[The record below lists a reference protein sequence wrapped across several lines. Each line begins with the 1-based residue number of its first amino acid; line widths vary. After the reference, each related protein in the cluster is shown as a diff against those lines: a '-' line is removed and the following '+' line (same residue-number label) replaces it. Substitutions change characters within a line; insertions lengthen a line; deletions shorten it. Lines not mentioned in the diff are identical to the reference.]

1 MFASFQISN
10 NANIGCAQNK
20 RQSSSSSMAKANA
33 KEREATNSTSTITG
47 RKGQG
52 GSQSTSQMDQSNT
65 SAGGM
70 ARKNDNGFDI
80 ESLPCCRLLSIK
92 EKKLC
97 SLLRLRPTHYVTLK
111 TLILKV

>member
-1 MFASFQISN
+1 M
-10 NANIGCAQNK
+10 
-20 RQSSSSSMAKANA
+20 
-33 KEREATNSTSTITG
+33 E
-47 RKGQG
+47 
-52 GSQSTSQMDQSNT
+52 SNT
-65 SAGGM
+65 STGGM

-111 TLILKV
+111 TLILKDHGVQKPKRVQAKTGLENTDKSMRRKIVNFMIKSGWISAF